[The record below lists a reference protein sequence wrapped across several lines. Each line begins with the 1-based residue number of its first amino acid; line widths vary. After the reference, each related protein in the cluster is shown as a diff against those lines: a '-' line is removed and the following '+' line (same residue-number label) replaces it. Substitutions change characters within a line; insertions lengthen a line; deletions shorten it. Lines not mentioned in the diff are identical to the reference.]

1 MQVAIIT
8 TLEQFGA
15 FFLFWMSSLRSVFRR
30 PFRGRH
36 LLEQL
41 ERIGVESVPI
51 IGLSSLAIGMIFSLQ
66 MVQLLQ
72 PFRAEVAVGTAV
84 AVTLAREL
92 APIITALM
100 LIGKNGS
107 AMAAEI
113 GTMRVT
119 EQIDAM
125 ETMSVDPI
133 QFLTTPRVM
142 ACIVM
147 FPMLTLM
154 ANVVGVFGAW
164 VIAVGVMDVES
175 ATYLE
180 QMFRVL
186 SAGDILQ
193 GMVKAAVMGYL
204 TAIICTFYGY
214 YAENGAQGVG
224 EASTRAVVTSSV
236 AILIADYVMAM
247 AFWG

>member
-1 MQVAIIT
+1 M
-8 TLEQFGA
+8 
-15 FFLFWMSSLRSVFRR
+15 
-30 PFRGRH
+30 
-36 LLEQL
+36 
-41 ERIGVESVPI
+41 ESVPI
-51 IGLSSLAIGMIFSLQ
+51 IGLSSLAIGMIFALQ

-92 APIITALM
+92 APIITTLM

-133 QFLTTPRVM
+133 HFLTAPRIM

-154 ANVVGVFGAW
+154 ANVIGVFGAW
-164 VIAVGVMDVES
+164 AVAVGALEVES

-186 SAGDILQ
+186 RAGDVLQ
-193 GMVKAAVMGYL
+193 GMFKAAVMGYI

-224 EASTRAVVTSSV
+224 QASTRAVVSSSV

-247 AFWG
+247 IFWG

>member
-1 MQVAIIT
+1 M
-8 TLEQFGA
+8 LEQ
-15 FFLFWMSSLRSVFRR
+15 M
-30 PFRGRH
+30 
-36 LLEQL
+36 

-72 PFRAEVAVGTAV
+72 PFRAEISVGTAV

-92 APIITALM
+92 APIITTLM

-107 AMAAEI
+107 AMAAEL

-133 QFLTTPRVM
+133 HFLTVPRVM

-154 ANVVGVFGAW
+154 ANVIGVFGAW
-164 VIAVGVMDVES
+164 VVAVGAMEVES
-175 ATYLE
+175 ATYLD
-180 QMFRVL
+180 QMFTVL
-186 SAGDILQ
+186 RARDILQ
-193 GMVKAAVMGYL
+193 GMLKAGVMGYM

-214 YAENGAQGVG
+214 HAENGAQGVG
-224 EASTRAVVTSSV
+224 EASTKAVVSSSV
-236 AILIADYVMAM
+236 AILVADYVMAM
-247 AFWG
+247 IFWG